1 MPFPLFKG
9 SLLPISSLSPH
20 GERARVR
27 GERMKHRAR
36 TLRKNMTDVE
46 RLLWGRLRDRQ
57 LGGYKFRRQH
67 PIGPFFL
74 DFVCLEKKLVIEVDG
89 GQHAKNLDADV
100 KRSNYLKERGYQ
112 VLRFWNNEVLEE
124 SQSVALSP
132 QEWEERETWAR
143 ISLKEEGL
151 GEGGGN
157 GEGAD

>member
-1 MPFPLFKG
+1 LN
-9 SLLPISSLSPH
+9 
-20 GERARVR
+20 V
-27 GERMKHRAR
+27 
-36 TLRKNMTDVE
+36 T
-46 RLLWGRLRDRQ
+46 
-57 LGGYKFRRQH
+57 
-67 PIGPFFL
+67 
-74 DFVCLEKKLVIEVDG
+74 
-89 GQHAKNLDADV
+89 
-100 KRSNYLKERGYQ
+100 NYLKERGYQ

>member
-1 MPFPLFKG
+1 
-9 SLLPISSLSPH
+9 
-20 GERARVR
+20 
-27 GERMKHRAR
+27 MKHRAR

-100 KRSNYLKERGYQ
+100 KRSNYLVTFKSCGIVY
-112 VLRFWNNEVLEE
+112 L
-124 SQSVALSP
+124 
-132 QEWEERETWAR
+132 
-143 ISLKEEGL
+143 
-151 GEGGGN
+151 
-157 GEGAD
+157 